1 MKDNAEMTPKG
12 YGSGTKPPAGASA
25 SDSSGERRGKIV
37 NGVGMGMADGTG
49 SNKEFNGGRTKGVCY
64 THDRSSYQKK

>member
-25 SDSSGERRGKIV
+25 SDSSGERHGRIV
-37 NGVGMGMADGTG
+37 NGVGMGKADGAGKNST
-49 SNKEFNGGRTKGVCY
+49 FDGGRSKGVCY
-64 THDRSSYQKK
+64 THDRSSYQK

>member
-25 SDSSGERRGKIV
+25 SDSSGERHGRIV
-37 NGVGMGMADGTG
+37 NGVGMGKADGTG
-49 SNKEFNGGRTKGVCY
+49 KNSTFDGGRSKGMCY
-64 THDRSSYQKK
+64 THDRSSYQK